1 MSTIINICCIVF
13 YNMKTNHLIV
23 TDVKIEVWPRHIPEG
38 VLDKMHRIRVQKAVV
53 VVIHYLDHTAITRR
67 R

>member
-1 MSTIINICCIVF
+1 
-13 YNMKTNHLIV
+13 MKTNHLIV

-53 VVIHYLDHTAITRR
+53 VIIHYLDHTAITRR